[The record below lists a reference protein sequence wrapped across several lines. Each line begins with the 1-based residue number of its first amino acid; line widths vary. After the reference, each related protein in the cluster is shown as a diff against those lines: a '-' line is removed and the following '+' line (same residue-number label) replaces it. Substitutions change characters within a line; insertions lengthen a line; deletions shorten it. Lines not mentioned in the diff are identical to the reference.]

1 MADQPMK
8 NPAMQLICSRT
19 IPSLDA
25 RSLVPTEAREAL
37 FRADSGF
44 LLYLSDGAT
53 TDGCEER
60 VVKLGL
66 REALV
71 WLNEE
76 PQDAGS
82 FWT

>member
-1 MADQPMK
+1 
-8 NPAMQLICSRT
+8 MQLICSRT
-19 IPSLDA
+19 IASLDA
-25 RSLVPTEAREAL
+25 QSLAPTEAREAL
-37 FRADSGF
+37 FRVDDGF

-53 TDGCEER
+53 AESEER
-60 VVKLGL
+60 VVRLGL

-76 PQDAGS
+76 PQEAGS

>member
-1 MADQPMK
+1 MK
-8 NPAMQLICSRT
+8 NQAMQLICSRT
-19 IPSLDA
+19 IPSLDTQ
-25 RSLVPTEAREAL
+25 SLAPTEAREVL
-37 FRADSGF
+37 FRADDGF

-53 TDGCEER
+53 ADGCEER

>member
-1 MADQPMK
+1 
-8 NPAMQLICSRT
+8 MQLICSRT

-25 RSLVPTEAREAL
+25 ASLVPTEAREAL
-37 FRADSGF
+37 FRVDDGF

-53 TDGCEER
+53 VAESEER
-60 VVKLGL
+60 VVKLSL

>member
-1 MADQPMK
+1 LINFIK
-8 NPAMQLICSRT
+8 NEMQLISSRT
-19 IPSLDA
+19 IASLDA
-25 RSLVPTEAREAL
+25 HSLAPTEAKEAL
-37 FRADSGF
+37 FRIDDGF
-44 LLYLSDGAT
+44 LLYLSDGT
-53 TDGCEER
+53 TADGREER